1 MEVNFHSSR
10 LCFKLL
16 LSARRSHNLRRMCR
30 KVHKCREVWRAAVAE
45 VRRAAVLFG
54 LVGST
59 GVAHV
64 PVAAFH
70 SAAELRVSDY
80 KNLNKLPKST
90 TTRAPVMLIEKL
102 RMKDVGDENTESCV
116 IFSFTLSQHQKRGE
130 VTEVLLSPASN
141 TAQLPAYPW
150 T

>member
-10 LCFKLL
+10 LCFELL

-30 KVHKCREVWRAAVAE
+30 KVHKCREVW
-45 VRRAAVLFG
+45 RAAVLFG

-80 KNLNKLPKST
+80 KKLNKIPKST

-116 IFSFTLSQHQKRGE
+116 IFSFTLSQHQKHGE

>member
-1 MEVNFHSSR
+1 
-10 LCFKLL
+10 
-16 LSARRSHNLRRMCR
+16 MCR

-64 PVAAFH
+64 PVAALR

-80 KNLNKLPKST
+80 KKLNKLPKLT

-102 RMKDVGDENTESCV
+102 MVKDV
-116 IFSFTLSQHQKRGE
+116 
-130 VTEVLLSPASN
+130 
-141 TAQLPAYPW
+141 
-150 T
+150 